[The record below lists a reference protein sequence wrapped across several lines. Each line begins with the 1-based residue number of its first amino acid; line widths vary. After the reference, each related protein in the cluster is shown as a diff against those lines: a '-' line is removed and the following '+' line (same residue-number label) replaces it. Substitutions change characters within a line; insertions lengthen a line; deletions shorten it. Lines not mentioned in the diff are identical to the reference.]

1 MTTTLI
7 KRMASVVVV
16 NTTATKHTFIG
27 QVGGNMNPWEI
38 IQTLETDNSR
48 LFKESVVEQHIT
60 NNMFLWGLRKALDP
74 LVTFGVKEVPVK
86 KDPTGAGL
94 PFDDFDKLVTALQ
107 NRTLTGHAA
116 RDAILVAMAKATQ
129 EEWNDWYR
137 RILIKDLRCGVS
149 VKTVNGVKKNTV
161 PVFGCML
168 AHDGA
173 KHPKKITGECFVE
186 YKYDGVRV
194 IAIVQNGSATLYSR
208 NGKILSN
215 FPHIEE
221 ALGKPEFEGLVFDGE
236 VMSDDFQTL
245 MKQVHRKEGAQTE
258 DSYLAV
264 FDMLTLAEFN
274 AGGTDMTA
282 FERRER
288 LINYQPYFSYRLQ
301 LVQAINLDLD
311 SEDGQLAFKN
321 MNKQALE
328 EGYEGLMIKP
338 VHEGYKCK
346 RSHAWL
352 KIKPFIEVT
361 LKVVSLEEGTGKN
374 EGLLGALVVEGED
387 DGKFFHL
394 NVGSGLTDENREQ
407 IWANQDS
414 VIGQLVE
421 IRADAATQSQDAD
434 DTWSLRFPRFK
445 TFRGF
450 ELGEKL

>member
-1 MTTTLI
+1 M
-7 KRMASVVVV
+7 
-16 NTTATKHTFIG
+16 
-27 QVGGNMNPWEI
+27 QPWEI
-38 IQTLETDNSR
+38 IQKLESDNSR
-48 LFKESVVEQHIT
+48 LFKESVVAERIDD
-60 NNMFLWGLRKALDP
+60 GLFVTGLQYALDP
-74 LVTFGVKEVPVK
+74 LVTFGVQQVPVK
-86 KDPTGAGL
+86 KDPTGEGL
-94 PFDDFDKLVTALQ
+94 LPEDFYDMADALIA
-107 NRTLTGHAA
+107 RDLTGHAA

-149 VKTVNGVKKNTV
+149 VKTVNGVKKDTV

-194 IAIVQNGSATLYSR
+194 IAIVKNGDATLYSR
-208 NGKILSN
+208 NGKLLAN
-215 FPHIEE
+215 FPHINE
-221 ALGKPEFEGLVFDGE
+221 ALSKPEFEGLVFDGE

-264 FDMLTLAEFN
+264 FDLLTIEEFN

-288 LINYQPYFSYRLQ
+288 LISYQPFFNVRLQ
-301 LVQAINLDLD
+301 LVQAVNLDLD
-311 SEDGQLAFKN
+311 SEAGQLAFKN
-321 MNKQALE
+321 MNKEALE

-338 VHEGYKCK
+338 IHEGYKCK

-361 LKVVSLEEGTGKN
+361 LNVVALEEGTGKN
-374 EGLLGALVVEGED
+374 EGGLGALVVEGED
-387 DGKFFHL
+387 DGKFFRL

-407 IWANQDS
+407 IWANQDA

-421 IRADAATQSQDAD
+421 IRADAATQSQDAE

>member
-1 MTTTLI
+1 
-7 KRMASVVVV
+7 
-16 NTTATKHTFIG
+16 
-27 QVGGNMNPWEI
+27 MNPWNV
-38 IQTLETDNSR
+38 IQKLESDNSS
-48 LFKESVVEQHIT
+48 LFKQSVIKDNIDNEVFIAGAR
-60 NNMFLWGLRKALDP
+60 LALDP
-74 LVTFGVKEVPVK
+74 LVTFGVKQVPFSET
-86 KDPTGAGL
+86 DGAGL
-94 PFDDFDKLVTALQ
+94 YAGEVHEVFHQLI
-107 NRTLTGHAA
+107 NRQLTGHAA
-116 RDAILVAMAKATQ
+116 RDAIQELCDNATN

-137 RILIKDLRCGVS
+137 RILIKDLRCGTGAKLINKVQ
-149 VKTVNGVKKNTV
+149 KDTI
-161 PVFGCML
+161 PLFGCML

-173 KHPKKITGECFVE
+173 KHPKKITGECYVE

-194 IAIVQNGSATLYSR
+194 IAIVQNGDATLYSR
-208 NGKILSN
+208 NGKLLEN

-221 ALGKPEFEGLVFDGE
+221 ALSKPEFEGLVFDGE
-236 VMSDDFQTL
+236 VMSEDFQSL

-258 DSYLAV
+258 DAYLAV

-274 AGGTDMTA
+274 AGGTSKDA
-282 FERRER
+282 VVRRGR
-288 LINYQPYFSYRLQ
+288 LIELDH
-301 LVQAINLDLD
+301 ANLLPD
-311 SEDGQLAFKN
+311 SIRIVDAYSVNFDTDEGKAEFDKLNKTALA
-321 MNKQALE
+321 

-352 KIKPFIEVT
+352 KVKPFIEVT
-361 LKVVSLEEGTGKN
+361 LEVVALEEGTGKN

-407 IWANQDS
+407 IWANKDS

-421 IRADAATQSQDAD
+421 IRADAATQSQDAEN
-434 DTWSLRFPRFK
+434 TWSLRFPRFK

>member
-1 MTTTLI
+1 MNPEKIIQQLESNNSSLFKQDVLAQNI
-7 KRMASVVVV
+7 D
-16 NTTATKHTFIG
+16 NQEFINGATKC
-27 QVGGNMNPWEI
+27 
-38 IQTLETDNSR
+38 
-48 LFKESVVEQHIT
+48 
-60 NNMFLWGLRKALDP
+60 LDP
-74 LVTFGVKEVPVK
+74 LITFGVKQVPFSEQ
-86 KDPTGAGL
+86 DGTGIT
-94 PFDDFDKLVTALQ
+94 FDEFNDLATDLEFRQ
-107 NRTLTGHAA
+107 LTGHAA
-116 RDAILVAMAKATQ
+116 RDAIQALCDKATNEQ
-129 EEWNDWYR
+129 WNDWYR
-137 RILIKDLRCGVS
+137 RILIKDLRCGTGAKLFNKVQ
-149 VKTVNGVKKNTV
+149 KDII
-161 PVFGCML
+161 PLFGCML

-173 KHPKKITGECFVE
+173 KHPKKITGECFIE

-194 IAIVQNGSATLYSR
+194 IAIVRNGDATLYSR
-208 NGKILSN
+208 NGKLLEN
-215 FPHIEE
+215 FPHINE
-221 ALGKPEFEGLVFDGE
+221 ALSRPEFEGLVFDGE
-236 VMSDDFQTL
+236 VMSEDFQTL

-282 FERRER
+282 FDRRER
-288 LINYQPYFSYRLQ
+288 LISLQPLFNYRIQ
-301 LVQAINLDLD
+301 LVEAVMLDLD
-311 SEDGQLAFKN
+311 TDKGQESFKA
-321 MNKQALE
+321 MNKQALA

-338 VHEGYKCK
+338 IDQGYKCK

-361 LKVVSLEEGTGKN
+361 LKVVALEEGTGKN
-374 EGLLGALVVEGED
+374 EGLLGALVVEGDD

-407 IWANQDS
+407 IWADQDN

>member
-1 MTTTLI
+1 
-7 KRMASVVVV
+7 
-16 NTTATKHTFIG
+16 
-27 QVGGNMNPWEI
+27 MNPWNI
-38 IQTLETDNSR
+38 IQQLESNNSS
-48 LFKESVVEQHIT
+48 LFKQDVI
-60 NNMFLWGLRKALDP
+60 KANIDNQEFIIGATMCLDP
-74 LVTFGVKEVPVK
+74 LVTFGVKQVPTTDTDGPGVGW
-86 KDPTGAGL
+86 DLFNSLAG
-94 PFDDFDKLVTALQ
+94 KLIA
-107 NRTLTGHAA
+107 RDLTGHAA
-116 RDAILVAMAKATQ
+116 RDAIQTLADHSTAEQ
-129 EEWNDWYR
+129 WNDWYR
-137 RILIKDLRCGVS
+137 RILIKDLRCGTGAKLINKVQ
-149 VKTVNGVKKNTV
+149 KNTI
-161 PVFGCML
+161 PLFGCML

-173 KHPKKITGECFVE
+173 KHPKKIAGECFIE

-194 IAIVQNGSATLYSR
+194 IAIVQNGDATLYSR
-208 NGKILSN
+208 NGKLLEN
-215 FPHIEE
+215 FPHINE
-221 ALGKPEFEGLVFDGE
+221 ALSRSEFEGLVFDGE
-236 VMSDDFQTL
+236 VMSEDFQTL

-264 FDMLTLAEFN
+264 FDMLTLEEFN
-274 AGGTDMTA
+274 AGATDMTA

-288 LINYQPYFSYRLQ
+288 LISYQPLFSYRLQ
-301 LVQAINLDLD
+301 LVDAVMLDLD
-311 SEDGQLAFKN
+311 TDDGQASFKA
-321 MNKQALE
+321 MNKQALA

-338 VHEGYKCK
+338 IDQGYKCK

-361 LKVVSLEEGTGKN
+361 LKVVALEEGTGKN

-407 IWANQDS
+407 IWADQDN

-434 DTWSLRFPRFK
+434 DTWSPRFPRFK

>member
-1 MTTTLI
+1 M
-7 KRMASVVVV
+7 
-16 NTTATKHTFIG
+16 
-27 QVGGNMNPWEI
+27 QPWNV
-38 IQTLETDNSR
+38 IQKLESDNSS
-48 LFKESVVEQHIT
+48 LFKQSVIKDNIDNVDFIEGAK
-60 NNMFLWGLRKALDP
+60 MALDP
-74 LVTFGVKEVPVK
+74 LVTFGVKQVPFSETDGPGVDDIEVGMVFVK
-86 KDPTGAGL
+86 LIK
-94 PFDDFDKLVTALQ
+94 
-107 NRTLTGHAA
+107 RTLTGHAA
-116 RDAILVAMAKATQ
+116 RDAIQELCDKATNEQ
-129 EEWNDWYR
+129 WNDWYR
-137 RILIKDLRCGVS
+137 RILIKDLRCGTGAKLINKVQAD
-149 VKTVNGVKKNTV
+149 TI
-161 PVFGCML
+161 PLFGCML

-173 KHPKKITGECFVE
+173 KHPKKIKGECYVE

-208 NGKILSN
+208 NGKLLSN

-221 ALGKPEFEGLVFDGE
+221 ALSKSEFEGLVFDGE
-236 VMSDDFQTL
+236 VMSEDFQSL

-264 FDMLTLAEFN
+264 FDMLTLEEFD
-274 AGGTDMTA
+274 AGGTGMTA
-282 FERRER
+282 MERRQR
-288 LINYQPYFSYRLQ
+288 IINNAFGMFTDRIQ
-301 LVQAINLDLD
+301 LVDATVIDMD
-311 SEDGQLAFKN
+311 SEEGQAKFKA
-321 MNKQALE
+321 MNKLALD

-338 VHEGYKCK
+338 INEGYKCK

-361 LKVVSLEEGTGKN
+361 LKVVELEEGTGKN

-387 DGKFFHL
+387 DGKFFKL

-407 IWANQDS
+407 IWANQDA

-421 IRADAATQSQDAD
+421 IRADAATQSQDAE

>member
-1 MTTTLI
+1 
-7 KRMASVVVV
+7 
-16 NTTATKHTFIG
+16 
-27 QVGGNMNPWEI
+27 MNPWNI
-38 IQTLETDNSR
+38 IQKLESDNSR
-48 LFKESVVEQHIT
+48 LFKESVVADHIDD
-60 NNMFLWGLRKALDP
+60 GLFVTGLQYALDP
-74 LVTFGVKEVPVK
+74 LVTFGVQQVPEK
-86 KDPTGAGL
+86 KDPTGEGL
-94 PFDDFDKLVTALQ
+94 LPEDFYSIADALIK
-107 NRTLTGHAA
+107 RELTGHAA

-149 VKTVNGVKKNTV
+149 VKTVNGVKKDTV

-173 KHPKKITGECFVE
+173 KHPKKIKGECFVE

-221 ALGKPEFEGLVFDGE
+221 ALGIPEFEGLVFDGE

-258 DSYLAV
+258 DSYLAI

-274 AGGTDMTA
+274 AGGTELNA
-282 FERRER
+282 FHRRER
-288 LINYQPYFSYRLQ
+288 LISYQPYFNVRLQ
-301 LVQAINLDLD
+301 LVQAVNLDLD
-311 SEDGQLAFKN
+311 SEEGQTAFKN

-328 EGYEGLMIKP
+328 EGYEGLIIKP
-338 VHEGYKCK
+338 IQEGYKCK

-361 LKVVSLEEGTGKN
+361 LSVVALEEGTGKN

-387 DGKFFHL
+387 DGKYFRL

-407 IWANQDS
+407 IWANQDA

-421 IRADAATQSQDAD
+421 IRADAATQSQDSD
-434 DTWSLRFPRFK
+434 DVWSLRFPRFK